1 MAIIYWGRPLRAR
14 ISAKSF
20 CGLELMKT
28 RFVLTL
34 VGTGNLQ
41 GKRQNKYF

>member
-1 MAIIYWGRPLRAR
+1 MAIIHWGRPLRGR

-28 RFVLTL
+28 WFVLTL

-41 GKRQNKYF
+41 GKRENEYF